1 MDPLFA
7 SAGVG
12 DFLVKTTNNRGF
24 TPEEITE
31 DLLVKLI
38 FISGEAHPAIRDQAI
53 AFKDQIRPV
62 IVHYMKQAVMSDRT
76 TLAAQLS
83 KQGHNDMAEII
94 RRL

>member
-1 MDPLFA
+1 MSLLA
-7 SAGVG
+7 NAQVG
-12 DFLVKTTNNRGF
+12 DFLVKTTQERGF

-31 DLLVKLI
+31 DLLTKLI
-38 FISGEAHPAIRDQAI
+38 FISGEAHPAIRDQAV

-62 IVHYMKQAVMSDRT
+62 IVYYMKQAVRSDRT

-83 KQGHNDMAEII
+83 KQGHHDMAEII

>member
-1 MDPLFA
+1 MSEGFG
-7 SAGVG
+7 SVG
-12 DFLVKTTNNRGF
+12 SFLVKTTQERGF

-31 DLLVKLI
+31 DLLTKLI
-38 FISGEAHPAIRDQAI
+38 FISTESHPAIRDQAI
-53 AFKDQIRPV
+53 AFRNQIRPV
-62 IVHYMKQAVMSDRT
+62 IVHYMKQAVKSDRT